1 MALVRS
7 DAPLGPADV
16 DLLQR
21 VFDIARDRLNLRLG
35 SEEAEALAPRLLGLF
50 QSGVHTE
57 NELLAITAA
66 EEK

>member
-16 DLLQR
+16 DLVQR

-35 SEEAEALAPRLLGLF
+35 SEEAEALAARLLGLF